1 MKTTIL
7 LAFLNLF
14 VFGNINFAFSN
25 AIEKPCNE
33 QKFLGESLK
42 KRKPQNRF
50 WEYLAFIF
58 IFPFALAFLLT
69 PSFIIGSISALVFCT
84 IFGFSYSSSIF
95 WIITVCVGLL
105 YFFLQL
111 NRNYRKS
118 TVKKNKYKKRSRLF
132 SIKPFRS

>member
-14 VFGNINFAFSN
+14 AFGNINFAFSN

-42 KRKPQNRF
+42 KRKPKNRF
-50 WEYLAFIF
+50 WKYFAFIF
-58 IFPFALAFLLT
+58 IFPLAFAFLIA
-69 PSFIIGSISALVFCT
+69 PSFIIGSISALVVCT
-84 IFGFSYSSSIF
+84 IFGFAYNSSVF
-95 WIITVCVGLL
+95 WIITACVGLL
-105 YFFLQL
+105 HFVLQL
-111 NRNYRKS
+111 IHNYRKS
-118 TVKKNKYKKRSRLF
+118 TTKKNGNKKKKRLF